1 MLNRL
6 DNGALVFLR
15 PIRAGD
21 KLALQCSL
29 RALSDAS
36 TRARF
41 LAPKD
46 RFSRQELQ
54 YLTEVDGHDHVAFVA
69 VEALHPMRIVGVG
82 RYVRDPLEPGTAEA
96 AITVADHLQGHGLG
110 RLLGQKIADAARAEG
125 IEGFSASMLSENV
138 AALRLFASISER
150 LDTSPIDG
158 PVREIYAEL
167 LAA

>member
-1 MLNRL
+1 VLNRL

-29 RALSDAS
+29 RALSDES

-46 RFSRQELQ
+46 HFSRRELT

-69 VEALHPMRIVGVG
+69 VEALHPTRIVGVG
-82 RYVRDPLEPGTAEA
+82 RYVRDPHERDTAEA

-110 RLLGQKIADAARAEG
+110 RLLGEKIADTARTEG
-125 IEGFSASMLSENV
+125 IRRFSASMLSDNV
-138 AALRLFASISER
+138 AALRLFSAISER
-150 LDTSPIDG
+150 LETLPIDG

-167 LAA
+167 AA